1 MSCRTLCAASFDSRA
16 WQRPMSF
23 VRVHTMVKTVR
34 NLTVLGAGLG
44 VSAVVGWLLLRESK
58 RSKIAERII
67 VRSRAHSTAAEPV
80 AAIVLPLDKIALDL
94 EQAPPPTPVTDD
106 FTLIKDIGPRFA
118 QALCDA
124 GITRFAQLAA
134 LTPETL
140 SDQLAPFVTVRAQ
153 RIRSRDWI
161 GQAQQL
167 AASAGQ

>member
-1 MSCRTLCAASFDSRA
+1 
-16 WQRPMSF
+16 
-23 VRVHTMVKTVR
+23 MVKTVR

-58 RSKIAERII
+58 RGKIAERII
-67 VRSRAHSTAAEPV
+67 VRSRAHNAPAEPV
-80 AAIVLPLDKIALDL
+80 AEIVLPLDKIALDL
-94 EQAPPPTPVTDD
+94 EQTPSPPQVADD

-118 QALCDA
+118 QALRDA

-140 SDQLAPFVTVRAQ
+140 SDRLAPFATVRAQ
-153 RIRSRDWI
+153 RIRSKDWI

-167 AASAGQ
+167 AASAGQE